1 MPKFAVVDLDVGE
14 DQYDTLEA
22 AVEAAKNTVKDE
34 PDSTIDVVQIVKN
47 VTSRLEVVVE
57 DVE

>member
-1 MPKFAVVDLDVGE
+1 MPKFAIVDLEVGE
-14 DQYDTLEA
+14 EQYTTLEA
-22 AVEAAKNTVKDE
+22 AVDAAKNTVKDE
-34 PDSTIDVVQIVKN
+34 PDSTIDVVQIMKN

>member
-14 DQYDTLEA
+14 ERYDTLEA